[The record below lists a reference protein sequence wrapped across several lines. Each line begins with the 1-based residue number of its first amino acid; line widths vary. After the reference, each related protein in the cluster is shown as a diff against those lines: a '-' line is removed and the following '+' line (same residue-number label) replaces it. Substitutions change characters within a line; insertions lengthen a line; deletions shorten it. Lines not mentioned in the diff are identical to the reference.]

1 MPAQQMCISL
11 EGLIFKGW
19 TSATQGFQQSYPQKI
34 WIAFKASKNQA
45 LTANFEKI
53 IDP

>member
-1 MPAQQMCISL
+1 MGTAL

-19 TSATQGFQQSYPQKI
+19 AWAPQGFQQSYPQKI
-34 WIAFKASKNQA
+34 WTTFKALKNQA

-53 IDP
+53 NNL